1 MKEIC
6 RTYVRH
12 MLGGWGRGVHL
23 PGSARPPMKASL
35 VMRASMSSVWGVSH
49 RRMMPSPDF
58 FIPSHLMSYACPKA
72 CGKTNMSTYFKH
84 MRNTFCTYAKTNLSE
99 FVLPGPTGGAHGVCA
114 VGSEIEAVQTN
125 GVRAEVEAE
134 ALLDLLVG
142 GVHLVSQESH
152 DCCVCCT
159 KNIRKMFQNKT
170 KQQKQNTPVVFL
182 LMSQYVAHGS
192 AAWSGTA
199 NAAAWGA
206 LVSRW

>member
-1 MKEIC
+1 MSDIC
-6 RTYVRH
+6 
-12 MLGGWGRGVHL
+12 WGGVHL
-23 PGSARPPMKASL
+23 PGSVRPPMKASL

-99 FVLPGPTGGAHGVCA
+99 FVLPGPPC
-114 VGSEIEAVQTN
+114 EIEAVQTN

-159 KNIRKMFQNKT
+159 KKTSERCFKT
-170 KQQKQNTPVVFL
+170 KQNSKSNKHL
-182 LMSQYVAHGS
+182 
-192 AAWSGTA
+192 WS
-199 NAAAWGA
+199 
-206 LVSRW
+206 SC